1 MLIST
6 KGQYAMRIMIDLAIN
21 YTGNAVTVKAIAG
34 RQGISEKYLEQIISS
49 LSKAGYV
56 KSTRGARGGYRL
68 VNKPEEYTVGMI
80 LRTVEGDISPVD
92 VQETSEDGAY
102 VAVDSVINDVWD
114 KLADA
119 INDVVDNITVDDLV
133 GNYNERAGYVY
144 FI

>member
-68 VNKPEEYTVGMI
+68 PRPHRG
-80 LRTVEGDISPVD
+80 
-92 VQETSEDGAY
+92 QQCGATCHQGGE
-102 VAVDSVINDVWD
+102 I
-114 KLADA
+114 
-119 INDVVDNITVDDLV
+119 
-133 GNYNERAGYVY
+133 R
-144 FI
+144 